1 MKFVLAIDS
10 FKNCMTSAEANN
22 AVAEGVRDVYPD
34 ATILQ
39 MPVSDGGEVGWRLLW
54 RRRAAKSLRLRFLTR

>member
-22 AVAEGVRDVYPD
+22 AAAEGVRDVYPD

-39 MPVSDGGEVGWRLLW
+39 MPVSDDDKGRCSLVGVCGNDKRLIE
-54 RRRAAKSLRLRFLTR
+54 